1 MFPFLSAAATGGLS
15 DLSAVLQY
23 IGDLGGCLSLVDVRV
38 SIYFYQLLRIEY
50 VLIFKKKVIQINCL
64 HVISLRKMFLFLS
77 VAATDGLTDLSAVLQ
92 YIGDLGCVADIRVA
106 MVISDFII
114 TKNAAQV
121 GDKLA
126 SLISQNYKVRPE
138 RVD

>member
-1 MFPFLSAAATGGLS
+1 
-15 DLSAVLQY
+15 
-23 IGDLGGCLSLVDVRV
+23 
-38 SIYFYQLLRIEY
+38 
-50 VLIFKKKVIQINCL
+50 
-64 HVISLRKMFLFLS
+64 MFLFLS